1 MVINMPLL
9 KDVEKIK
16 SFVKKVFDLATE
28 LKIPILDERTLT
40 DVKINASALSWNVRM
55 KVSPG
60 DEGPIKAFLALAQY
74 FRSVII
80 KKGDTFY
87 IPHGAESYKL
97 ESEG

>member
-1 MVINMPLL
+1 MPIF
-9 KDVEKIK
+9 KDIEKIK
-16 SFVKKVFDLATE
+16 TFVKRVFDLATE

-40 DVKINASALSWNVRM
+40 DVSVNAGALCWNVRL

-80 KKGDTFY
+80 KKGDAFY

-97 ESEG
+97 EAES